1 MIPSSCNQP
10 VWKTNT
16 MTIEIKL
23 LRKQIR
29 TYLETDDLL
38 SMLDRAIELIP
49 QDRLPEL
56 IKGFLN
62 VDSLILTED
71 NDNESL
77 LDEVS
82 SFYAE
87 SNAGVYYEDFRVN
100 SRNCMDQSRGTMNW
114 IAEFQRI
121 MERCINESAITEPAE
136 LVESFDLLIELLDEL
151 DSGSDT
157 IVFFA
162 DEGGAGEVWSSWE
175 KLMPCYCKA
184 FSAVAEPEDYA
195 RITVG
200 IIKRHA
206 SYNAKKLL
214 TVVSTMANTAQ
225 KKALKAKS

>member
-1 MIPSSCNQP
+1 MAID
-10 VWKTNT
+10 
-16 MTIEIKL
+16 IKM
-23 LRKQIR
+23 LRKTIR
-29 TYLETDDLL
+29 TSLETDDLL
-38 SMLDRAIELIP
+38 SLLDRAVELIP

-56 IKGFLN
+56 FKGFLN
-62 VDSLILTED
+62 IDSLISTED
-71 NDNESL
+71 TVDQSL

-100 SRNCMDQSRGTMNW
+100 SRNFMDQSRGTMNW

-121 MERCINESAITEPAE
+121 MKRCINESATTEPAQ

-175 KLMPCYCKA
+175 KLMPCYCQA

-195 RITVG
+195 RITVS

-206 SYNAKKLL
+206 SYDSKKLL
-214 TVVSTMANTAQ
+214 AIVSKMANAAQ
-225 KKALKAKS
+225 KKALKART